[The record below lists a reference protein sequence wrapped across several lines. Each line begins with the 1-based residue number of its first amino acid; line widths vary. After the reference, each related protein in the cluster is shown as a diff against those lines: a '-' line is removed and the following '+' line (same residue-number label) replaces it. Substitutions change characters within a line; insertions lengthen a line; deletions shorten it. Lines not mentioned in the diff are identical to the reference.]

1 MSGIFRTLRSIGR
14 LSLVTSL
21 LLILAGVSPAGAFD
35 YDSYAAAD
43 LDTLAIRKPALG
55 LGVDI
60 VPARSVRLDV
70 TLVAQAASCPSKIV
84 KWAMRTSGIARDVV
98 ASTDVTQCIKVK
110 SAKGR
115 QYVIFIQDALAE
127 SLDKAV
133 KPGGKLTIYASL
145 VYAAP
150 RGPGLVVNAFS
161 PLPAPEK
168 PTEHSAV
175 DLSTAIR
182 KK

>member
-1 MSGIFRTLRSIGR
+1 MFGVFRLLRDIGQ
-14 LSLVTSL
+14 LSAMASL
-21 LLILAGVSPAGAFD
+21 LVALGACPAQAFD
-35 YDSYAAAD
+35 YDSYHSAD
-43 LDTLAIRKPALG
+43 LDALASRRPPLG

-70 TLVAQAASCPSKIV
+70 TLASQPASCRSRIL
-84 KWAMRTSGIARDVV
+84 KWAMRTSGIARDAV

-110 SAKGR
+110 SARGR
-115 QYVIFIQDALAE
+115 PYVIFIQDALAD
-127 SLDKAV
+127 SLGKEV
-133 KPGGKLTIYASL
+133 KPGGKLTLYASL
-145 VYAAP
+145 VYAAQ

-168 PTEHSAV
+168 PADHSGV
-175 DLSTAIR
+175 DLGAAIR